1 MSLRHFLNLRILALQ
16 IAPLV
21 AFVLFWELSVHGNPS
36 LKFFFGSPID
46 ILRDLGRRFADGSL
60 VRDTAVTFSEAI
72 LGFALGNLLGTL
84 FGLALWFSR
93 TAMRIARPYVIFL
106 GAAPIFAFAPLLV
119 IWFGTG
125 LFSKV
130 MISTLSTLFIA
141 LMQAYSGASEVSEEH
156 IRLMKTLGANQTET
170 FRKVV
175 VPSSLV
181 WVISAFKLNIG
192 FALLGA
198 FIGEFISSNQ
208 GLGHL
213 ILVATG
219 LFDISLVLSG
229 VFLLCA
235 LAFVL
240 NFLVARSEPLLRQL
254 VVRYL

>member
-1 MSLRHFLNLRILALQ
+1 MNNTRARFLTFYRAL
-16 IAPLV
+16 PLV
-21 AFVLFWELSVHGNPS
+21 VFLAAWEFAVRRNPG
-36 LKFFFGSPID
+36 LKFFFGSPMD
-46 ILRDLGRRFADGSL
+46 IFRDIYARSLDGSL
-60 VRDTAVTFSEAI
+60 LKDVAVTFVEAS
-72 LGFALGNLLGTL
+72 LGFLLGNLVGTIV
-84 FGLALWFSR
+84 GLALWYSR
-93 TAMRIARPYVIFL
+93 FAMDVAKPYVVAL
-106 GAAPIFAFAPLLV
+106 GSAPIFAFAPLLI

-125 LFSKV
+125 LYSKV
-130 MISTLSTLFIA
+130 MIASLSTVFVA
-141 LMQAYSGASEVSEEH
+141 LVQSYTGASEVSNDQL
-156 IRLMKTLGANQTET
+156 RLMQTFGATRMQT

-175 VPSSLV
+175 APSSIV
-181 WVISAFKLNIG
+181 WVISAFRLNVG

-240 NFLVARSEPLLRQL
+240 NFLVARSEPILRQL